1 MLICLLCITNFYKT
15 FHAMKNSTT
24 TCERL
29 FKITRKNN
37 VITLFGSMSIINKI
51 VSEENFENEA
61 YQLTFSFNSNG
72 VKKECTIVLIAN
84 ECICEEEKE
93 KLKEQLGIV
102 LEGDGMCFEI
112 TSFTNDFTLQF
123 DQLNSAFIVTESVKN
138 GTIFFTK
145 Q

>member
-1 MLICLLCITNFYKT
+1 
-15 FHAMKNSTT
+15 MKNSTT

-72 VKKECTIVLIAN
+72 VKKECAIVLIAN

-93 KLKEQLGIV
+93 KLKVQLGIV

-123 DQLNSAFIVTESVKN
+123 DKLNSAFIATESVKN